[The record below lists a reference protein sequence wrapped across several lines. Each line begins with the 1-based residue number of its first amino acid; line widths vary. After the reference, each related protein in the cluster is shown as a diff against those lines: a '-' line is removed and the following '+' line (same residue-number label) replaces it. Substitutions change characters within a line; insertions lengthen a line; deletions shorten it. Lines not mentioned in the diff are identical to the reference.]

1 MELLHLKY
9 AVAVAR
15 NGSFSAASQELC
27 VQQPMV
33 SRRIRSLE
41 EEIGAVLFN
50 RSTAGARLT
59 PIGEDFVRMAQRILD
74 DVQSLANRTRA
85 SIEGK
90 RGRVALGFYKSL
102 SGGEL
107 RSFVRRFRRDYQDI
121 QLDLLEM
128 PFGDLIAGL
137 NAGKLDAAI
146 LLGDSGRCPT
156 LQTVHLWSEH
166 LVVALPEGHRLAE
179 KPVVFWPD
187 LKGERFLVGHHDPG
201 PDIHNILLANLAA
214 PSDRPDVRLVRLS
227 RENILAQVAD
237 GEGVSLQCEAATGTS
252 ISGVAFRQVHNGSGA
267 TRLGYIACWH
277 PDTKN
282 PVLQTVID
290 ALKPRC

>member
-1 MELLHLKY
+1 MELRHLKY
-9 AVAVAR
+9 VVAVAR

-33 SRRIRSLE
+33 SRRIRGLE
-41 EEIGAVLFN
+41 EEIGAILFD

-59 PIGEDFVRMAQRILD
+59 PIGEDFVEMAQRILD

-90 RGRVALGFYKSL
+90 RGRFALGFYKSL

-107 RSFVRRFRRDYQDI
+107 RFFLRKFRRDYPDI

-137 NAGKLDAAI
+137 HAGKLDATI
-146 LLGDSGRCPT
+146 LLGDSGRCPS
-156 LQTVHLWSEH
+156 LQTMALWSEH
-166 LVVALPEGHRLAE
+166 LVVALPDDHRLCE
-179 KPVVFWPD
+179 NPIVFWPD
-187 LKGERFLVGHHDPG
+187 LKGERFLISHHDPG
-201 PDIHNILLANLAA
+201 PDIRNVLLANLAA
-214 PSDRPDVRLVRLS
+214 PSDRPDIRLVRLS

-237 GEGVSLQCEAATGTS
+237 GEGVSLQCESAAATS
-252 ISGVAFRQVHNGSGA
+252 ISGVTFRQVHNGFGA
-267 TRLGYIACWH
+267 TRLGYIVCWH

-282 PVLQTVID
+282 PVLNTVLN
-290 ALKPRC
+290 ALKPQ